1 MYRNTDLEVHER
13 DTLLIEVIL
22 GLVPCPVVYVVTYGQ
37 QTVTALSLGE
47 ASLSSETTATT
58 WETVEHIT
66 IV

>member
-58 WETVEHIT
+58 
-66 IV
+66 